1 MMEFDKSENTPN
13 AETLAALKDVAEKR
27 NLTRHTSL
35 EEFWADLD
43 EDASSPPLRVSKG
56 A

>member
-1 MMEFDKSENTPN
+1 MMESDEGEKTPD
-13 AETLAALKDVAEKR
+13 AETLKALKDVAEKR

-35 EEFWADLD
+35 EELWADLD